1 MWNQDTVLPFAVF
14 TLGAANREYARM
26 EADQPDNHRG
36 SRVSGLVAAAALL
49 AVAVGGYLYYQNGRG
64 PDPSSEVQQTPPS
77 PTPSTQGT
85 TASSPADG
93 AAKPSSQ
100 QVTAA
105 ASAPTEPAP
114 NQGSSQAPAAS
125 ADNKPAVAPEQDQAD
140 GRAAQINSDT
150 STKPAASAPENAQS
164 KPTSL
169 PTNDIAY
176 VQKSRANIRSEPS
189 VRGKLVG
196 QAAKGTKLNVVS
208 RAGRWV
214 QVESGETK
222 GWING
227 NLLGSHSP

>member
-64 PDPSSEVQQTPPS
+64 PDASSELQQTPPS
-77 PTPSTQGT
+77 PAPSTQGT
-85 TASSPADG
+85 TASPADG

-114 NQGSSQAPAAS
+114 NQGSQAPAAS
-125 ADNKPAVAPEQDQAD
+125 ADNKPAVAPQQDQAD

-150 STKPAASAPENAQS
+150 STKPAAGAPENAQS